1 VQIYQS
7 LASFSDRYDLEGW
20 RVQLDLGLFPPLN
33 WIGTMAEWIF
43 PMNWVGE
50 TELGLTILA
59 GGSTPSG
66 RRGASVARSGESAV
80 ASWTVWELVDETSV
94 VTGYLVVRYIGFGTR
109 VSANRYV
116 VG

>member
-7 LASFSDRYDLEGW
+7 LASFGDLADLSGW

-50 TELGLTILA
+50 TESGLVILA
-59 GGSTPSG
+59 GGSSPSG
-66 RRGASVARSGESAV
+66 RRGASVAGDSGLAV
-80 ASWTVWELVDETSV
+80 ASWTVWELVDEASL